1 MLDVLSTLL
10 SLVAAIG
17 VLVVNGKVDRLSGE
31 VSALKAVVA
40 AIIGRSAPP
49 GAGV

>member
-1 MLDVLSTLL
+1 MLDVLSTVL

-17 VLVVNGKVDRLSGE
+17 GLVVNGKVDRLSGE